1 MPPELTLE
9 QQFVIA
15 AFNSQTELLTKDQA
29 IDLLQQLHKQMIVK
43 DYLFKQLINKGL
55 QQEFDSIINNLP

>member
-9 QQFVIA
+9 QQFQIA

-29 IDLLQQLHKQMIVK
+29 IELLQQLHKQMIVK
-43 DYLFKQLINKGL
+43 DYLFRQLINKGL